1 MKTLAARTYWAHA
14 NSLLTVAVAIC
25 RSPVHAKVGPMNDDL
40 VETGLVAAAVTM
52 REPELPPTE
61 ADPIALPAAVE
72 AGVVPRVNMPDGW
85 SLHTVAALVTD
96 VAQNMYDLPYLLKK
110 HKLTTDQYAYLQ
122 NNEFFKRALEA
133 ETITWQGTNS
143 IQKRLA
149 LEAAIAVESA
159 LPTVAARLSKS
170 TEPLADVVSLLKV
183 LSEIAGT
190 IGAKAAAPGASG
202 EKFKI
207 VINLGADTLQKEAHN
222 EIKVISGAEES
233 ASTRG
238 LTALVSETGEPRKNA
253 LVSTNATSEGT

>member
-1 MKTLAARTYWAHA
+1 MPED
-14 NSLLTVAVAIC
+14 I
-25 RSPVHAKVGPMNDDL
+25 

-52 REPELPPTE
+52 HEPAPPTP
-61 ADPIALPAAVE
+61 DPIVLPAAVE
-72 AGVVPRVNMPDGW
+72 AVVMPKVSMPDGW

-110 HKLTTDQYAYLQ
+110 HKLSSEQYAFLQ
-122 NNEFFKRALEA
+122 GNEFFKRALEA

-149 LEAAIAVESA
+149 LEAAIAVEAA
-159 LPTVAARLSKS
+159 LPTVAARLSKP

-190 IGAKAAAPGASG
+190 IGAKAVMPGASG

-207 VINLGADTLQKEAHN
+207 IINLGADTL
-222 EIKVISGAEES
+222 
-233 ASTRG
+233 TR
-238 LTALVSETGEPRKNA
+238 E
-253 LVSTNATSEGT
+253 ATSEVEVRSLPQAQDSERALSALVQTPSVLEAIRPVPEGN